1 VPDPP
6 RRVAILGTGFGVRVQ
21 LPAFRLAGGWEVV
34 SLTGSDHTK
43 TRRMAADLGVPHAC
57 ESVEEAIER
66 GDPDLV
72 CVSTPPHLHLA
83 QASAVLRAGRH
94 CLMEKPTALDA
105 DEAAKLAAMARPN
118 AGSGPGGA
126 GATGTSPTTGETSSP
141 LALVDHELRALP
153 ARREA
158 RRRIQAGDLGRIL
171 TARVVFTSHG
181 AAMPARRWTWH
192 ASRAYGGGLLGAIGS
207 HVVDHLRW
215 WLGDVAS
222 VRARLTTSIA
232 ELPSDEGPRAVETDD
247 GVDLALRFA
256 DGAAASV
263 QLTAVAHRY
272 EGFRWEVHGTEG
284 SLWIDPDGTLAI
296 APRSSDERIAVP
308 IEDGLGEDPVLDGSL
323 WARGMVLFAGDLHP
337 AVERGVAPGYAATF
351 EDGLATQRVLD
362 AARASDEAGGRE
374 VTISDR

>member
-1 VPDPP
+1 MSDPP

-34 SLTGSDHTK
+34 SLTGSDHAK
-43 TRRMAADLGVPHAC
+43 TRRMASDLGVPHAC

-105 DEAAKLAAMARPN
+105 EEAAKLAEVARSSASP
-118 AGSGPGGA
+118 ASSG
-126 GATGTSPTTGETSSP
+126 TSSP

-158 RRRIQAGDLGRIL
+158 RRRIRSGDLGRTL
-171 TARVVFTSHG
+171 HARVVFTSHG

-232 ELPSDEGPRAVETDD
+232 ELPSDEGMRMVETDD
-247 GVDLALRFA
+247 GVDLALSFA

-284 SLWIDPDGTLAI
+284 SLWIDPDGGLSI

-323 WARGMVLFAGDLHP
+323 WARGMVLFAGDLHT

-351 EDGLATQRVLD
+351 EDGLATQRALD
-362 AARASDEAGGRE
+362 AARASDAAEGRE
-374 VTISDR
+374 VEVDPRV